1 MKLNKKQIL
10 KIIIY
15 ATAFI
20 GLIIYSL
27 IIFLKFTTPKY
38 SCNTNTIRIMYSISM
53 ALLVDVICVGMN
65 YSLLSIAID
74 KEETLLRSTLFGL
87 LIQLIILNLLFYVTR
102 L

>member
-38 SCNTNTIRIMYSISM
+38 SCNTHIINIVYSIGI
-53 ALLVDVICVGMN
+53 ALLVDVISVGLN

-74 KEETLLRSTLFGL
+74 KEETLIRSALFGL
-87 LIQLIILNLLFYVTR
+87 LIQLIIFNLLFYASTI
-102 L
+102 